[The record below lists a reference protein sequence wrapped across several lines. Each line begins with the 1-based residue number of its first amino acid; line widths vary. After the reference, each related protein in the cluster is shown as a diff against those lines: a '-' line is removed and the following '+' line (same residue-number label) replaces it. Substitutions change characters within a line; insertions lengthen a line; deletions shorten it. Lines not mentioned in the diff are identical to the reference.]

1 MTTTQ
6 RGILILISSAIR
18 EETLE
23 LPKDFNIEE
32 ALPLI
37 QSHHIA
43 PIIYDG
49 AVRCGISRQT
59 PTMQKLFQ
67 SYCKGLMVSDAQ
79 LQAIGRIYT
88 AFDEAGIEYMPVKG
102 CNMKYRYPKPEL
114 RMMGDADILI
124 RQSQYEK
131 IVSILEPLGFQYQ
144 KELDPEIVWQS
155 KALYLELHKRLL
167 PSYNKDF
174 DAYFGDGWQLGKL
187 KSGSRYSMTPEDE
200 WIYLFTHFT
209 KHFRDGGI
217 GCRHVLDLWV
227 FQRAYPNLDAA
238 YVKAELEKLQMLEF
252 HENICRL
259 IGVWFEDTHE
269 DEKTAFISEFVF
281 SSGSFGEMESKVLSQ
296 TLRES
301 KNSPLAF
308 SGRLVHVWRVLFRS
322 AEELKDEYLVL
333 RKASWLLPLIWL
345 IRPFHKLLFH
355 RSAVSSQRKKLAALN
370 KDNIQQRQDMLN
382 YVGLDYWF

>member
-1 MTTTQ
+1 
-6 RGILILISSAIR
+6 
-18 EETLE
+18 
-23 LPKDFNIEE
+23 
-32 ALPLI
+32 
-37 QSHHIA
+37 
-43 PIIYDG
+43 
-49 AVRCGISRQT
+49 
-59 PTMQKLFQ
+59 
-67 SYCKGLMVSDAQ
+67 
-79 LQAIGRIYT
+79 
-88 AFDEAGIEYMPVKG
+88 
-102 CNMKYRYPKPEL
+102 
-114 RMMGDADILI
+114 
-124 RQSQYEK
+124 
-131 IVSILEPLGFQYQ
+131 
-144 KELDPEIVWQS
+144 
-155 KALYLELHKRLL
+155 
-167 PSYNKDF
+167 
-174 DAYFGDGWQLGKL
+174 
-187 KSGSRYSMTPEDE
+187 MTPEDE

-227 FQRAYPNLDAA
+227 FRRAYPNLDVA

-259 IGVWFEDTHE
+259 IGVWFEDIQE

-322 AEELKDEYLVL
+322 AEELKDEYPVL